1 MLKIR
6 YIPAVARGLHAAQ
19 TRVLCCQVEV
29 FAVVEISCILTT
41 CSYFDNLNL
50 TLLMQ
55 VILSPTLSRLLSL
68 QLGSEHFQCISLR

>member
-6 YIPAVARGLHAAQ
+6 YIQAAARVLHAAQ

-41 CSYFDNLNL
+41 CPCFDNLNL

-55 VILSPTLSRLLSL
+55 VILSATLSRLLLL
-68 QLGSEHFQCISLR
+68 QLGSEHFQCIS